1 MRSGEEIQGGQ
12 CKLKNREP
20 EKSRKQR
27 KLKLK
32 MRDYK
37 GEVEVSE
44 NVWRRKGKK
53 INIYI

>member
-1 MRSGEEIQGGQ
+1 MRSREEIRGDQ

-27 KLKLK
+27 KLKMK

-37 GEVEVSE
+37 GEVEVLE
-44 NVWRRKGKK
+44 NMWRREGKK
-53 INIYI
+53 